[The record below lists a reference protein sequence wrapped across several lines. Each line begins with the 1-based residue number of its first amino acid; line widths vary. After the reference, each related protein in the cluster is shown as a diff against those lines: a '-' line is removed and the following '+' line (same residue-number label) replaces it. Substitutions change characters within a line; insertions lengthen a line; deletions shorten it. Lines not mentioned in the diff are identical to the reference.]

1 MARLNRYVAV
11 GDQAVSSISNF
22 VAVAITANVATAGE
36 FGQFSLA
43 YAGLLLFLGA
53 QRALIGE
60 TLLVKYSAAG
70 TLDASVR
77 RGVLGAS
84 VLVAGAALPFLLAGA
99 ALAEQSSG
107 LIWFV
112 IAASLPFVM
121 LQDTLRYLF
130 ICEGRPWRALLI
142 DAVWAILSIGSMAAV
157 ASTSGAAAW
166 AVVLCWGCGAAAALA
181 LGLMLGRAVPSLRVG
196 VRWLSANRSSGLRY
210 LGEFSALN
218 ASNFVVLY
226 LLALPLGAAGVGA
239 LRAAQ
244 LLFSP
249 LNTAFSAIKMAVI
262 PELVR
267 AKDTAVFRRRLIETF
282 VVVAAMAGLWG
293 TAVML
298 LPTSMGALVLG
309 ATWESASGLR
319 LPYLVQYLAM
329 VPYTV
334 LLAYYRS
341 ARADSLSTL
350 MRAVL
355 AVLTLVLP
363 LALGYAGGTAGS
375 AWGFTLGVA
384 IAVLVGGIATGL
396 SLSRPPS
403 PQDPASCRP
412 ELGLRGPG
420 SAEVELRPAADA
432 K

>member
-1 MARLNRYVAV
+1 MARLSRYVAF

-43 YAGLLLFLGA
+43 YAGLLLVLGA

-60 TLLVKYSAAG
+60 TLLVKYSAAAA
-70 TLDASVR
+70 LEASVR
-77 RGVLGAS
+77 RGALGAT
-84 VLVAGAALPFLLAGA
+84 VLVAAAALPLLLAGA
-99 ALAEQSSG
+99 ILADQSSR
-107 LIWFV
+107 LIWLIV
-112 IAASLPFVM
+112 AASLPFVL

-130 ICEGRPWRALLI
+130 ICEGRPWQALLI
-142 DAVWAILSIGSMAAV
+142 DAVWAVLSIASMAAV
-157 ASTSGAAAW
+157 ALTAGAVW

-181 LGLMLGRAVPSLRVG
+181 VGLMLDRVLPSLRG
-196 VRWLSANRSSGLRY
+196 GRRWLSVNRHPGLRY

-267 AKDTAVFRRRLIETF
+267 AKGGPVFRKRLIETF

-293 TAVML
+293 AVVML

-319 LPYLVQYLAM
+319 LPYLVQYVAM

-341 ARADSLSTL
+341 AQANQLSTL
-350 MRAVL
+350 MRATL
-355 AVLTLVLP
+355 AMLTLVLP
-363 LALGYAGGTAGS
+363 LALAYAGGTVAS
-375 AWGFTLGVA
+375 AWAFALAVA
-384 IAVLVGGIATGL
+384 VAAVVGGIATIV
-396 SLSRPPS
+396 SRSRSRAQSARAQSASHGP
-403 PQDPASCRP
+403 DPV
-412 ELGLRGPG
+412 
-420 SAEVELRPAADA
+420 EVELRPAADA
-432 K
+432 R

>member
-1 MARLNRYVAV
+1 MARLSRYVAF

-22 VAVAITANVATAGE
+22 VAVAITANVATPGQ
-36 FGQFSLA
+36 FGQFSLG

-60 TLLVKYSAAG
+60 TMLVKYSAAG
-70 TLDASVR
+70 SLKAPVR

-84 VLVAGAALPFLLAGA
+84 VLVAAATVPLLLAGA
-99 ALAEQSSG
+99 VVADQSAR

-112 IAASLPFVM
+112 IAASLPFVL

-130 ICEGRPWRALLI
+130 ICEHRPWRALLI
-142 DAVWAILSIGSMAAV
+142 DAVWAVLSITSMVVV
-157 ASTSGAAAW
+157 ASTTGAVW
-166 AVVLCWGCGAAAALA
+166 AVVLCWGGGAAAALV
-181 LGLMLGRAVPSLRVG
+181 LGLLLGRVLPSLRDG
-196 VRWLSANRSSGLRY
+196 RRWLGVNRNPGLRY

-267 AKDTAVFRRRLIETF
+267 SKGTAVFRMRLIETA

-293 TAVML
+293 AAVML
-298 LPTSMGALVLG
+298 LPGSIGALVLG
-309 ATWESASGLR
+309 ASWEAASGLR
-319 LPYLVQYLAM
+319 LPYLVQYVAM

-341 ARADSLSTL
+341 VQANRLSTL

-355 AVLTLVLP
+355 ALLTLVLP
-363 LALGYAGGTAGS
+363 LALAYAGGTVGA
-375 AWGFTLGVA
+375 AWAFALAVA
-384 IAVLVGGIATGL
+384 AAVVVGGTATVVSRSRSRSRTES
-396 SLSRPPS
+396 SLHRP
-403 PQDPASCRP
+403 DP
-412 ELGLRGPG
+412 
-420 SAEVELRPAADA
+420 AEVELRRAADA
-432 K
+432 R

>member
-1 MARLNRYVAV
+1 MARFGRYVAI

-36 FGQFSLA
+36 FGQFSLG

-60 TLLVKYSAAG
+60 TLLVRYSAAG
-70 TLDASVR
+70 AVDSSVR
-77 RGVLGAS
+77 SAVLGAS
-84 VLVAGAALPFLLAGA
+84 VLAAGAALPLLLIGA
-99 ALAEQSSG
+99 LVADEASKL
-107 LIWFV
+107 LWLV
-112 IAASLPFVM
+112 IAASLPLV
-121 LQDTLRYLF
+121 LVQDTLRYLF

-142 DAVWAILSIGSMAAV
+142 DGIWAALSIASMAVV
-157 ASTSGAAAW
+157 ALSTGSVW
-166 AVVLCWGCGAAAALA
+166 AVVLCWAGGAAAALA
-181 LGLMLGRAVPSLRVG
+181 AGLLLARALPAPRAG
-196 VRWLSANRSSGLRY
+196 WRWLAANRNPGWRY

-218 ASNFVVLY
+218 ASTFVVLY
-226 LLALPLGAAGVGA
+226 LLAIPLGAAGVGA

-267 AKDTAVFRRRLIETF
+267 SRGTAVFRRRLIETF
-282 VVVAAMAGLWG
+282 VVVAALAGLWG
-293 TAVML
+293 GVVMM
-298 LPTSMGALVLG
+298 LPASVGALLLG
-309 ATWESASGLR
+309 DSWRSASELR
-319 LPYLVQYLAM
+319 LPYFLQYVAM

-341 ARADSLSTL
+341 VQANRLSTF

-363 LALGYAGGTAGS
+363 LALAYAGGNLAS
-375 AWGFTLGVA
+375 AWAFTLAVA
-384 IAVLVGGIATGL
+384 VAALVGGIATVVWR
-396 SLSRPPS
+396 SKTQSQRA
-403 PQDPASCRP
+403 PQPAP
-412 ELGLRGPG
+412 
-420 SAEVELRPAADA
+420 ADAELRPAAEA
-432 K
+432 R

>member
-1 MARLNRYVAV
+1 MARLSRHVAV

-22 VAVAITANVATAGE
+22 VAVAITANVASPGE

-70 TLDASVR
+70 ALSAAAR

-84 VLVAGAALPFLLAGA
+84 VWAAGATLPFLLAGA
-99 ALAEQSSG
+99 VIADASSG
-107 LIWFV
+107 LIWLV
-112 IAASLPFVM
+112 IAGSLPFVL
-121 LQDTLRYLF
+121 LQDTLRYVF

-142 DAVWAILSIGSMAAV
+142 DAAWAALSITSMAAV
-157 ASTSGAAAW
+157 ASTPGAAVW

-181 LGLMLGRAVPSLRVG
+181 LGLVLNRGVPSLRAG
-196 VRWLSANRSSGLRY
+196 RRWLGANRNPGLRY

-249 LNTAFSAIKMAVI
+249 LNTAFAAIKMAVI

-267 AKDTAVFRRRLIETF
+267 TKGTAVYRRRLIETM
-282 VVVAAMAGLWG
+282 VAVAAMASLWG
-293 TAVML
+293 AAVLL
-298 LPTSMGALVLG
+298 LPASVGSLVLG
-309 ATWESASGLR
+309 ASWDAASVLR

-341 ARADSLSTL
+341 VQADRLSTL
-350 MRAVL
+350 MRAAL
-355 AVLTLVLP
+355 ALLTLALP
-363 LALGYAGGTAGS
+363 LALAYAGGTMAT
-375 AWGFTLGVA
+375 AWAFTLAVAAAVVVGGVA
-384 IAVLVGGIATGL
+384 TGV
-396 SLSRPPS
+396 SRSRSQSREEPTPDR
-403 PQDPASCRP
+403 PDPEDA
-412 ELGLRGPG
+412 
-420 SAEVELRPAADA
+420 ELRPAADA
-432 K
+432 R

>member
-1 MARLNRYVAV
+1 MARFSRHVAV

-22 VAVAITANVATAGE
+22 VAVAITANVASPGE

-60 TLLVKYSAAG
+60 TLLVRYSATGA
-70 TLDASVR
+70 LAAQAR
-77 RGVLGAS
+77 REVLGAS
-84 VLVAGAALPFLLAGA
+84 LWVAGATLPFLLAGA
-99 ALAEQSSG
+99 VIADQSSG
-107 LIWFV
+107 PIWLV
-112 IAASLPFVM
+112 IAASLPFVL
-121 LQDTLRYLF
+121 LQDTLRYVF

-142 DAVWAILSIGSMAAV
+142 DAVWAVLSITAMAVV
-157 ASTSGAAAW
+157 ASTPGATVW
-166 AVVLCWGCGAAAALA
+166 TVVLCWGCGAAAALA
-181 LGLMLGRAVPSLRVG
+181 LGLVLNRGVPSLPAGR
-196 VRWLSANRSSGLRY
+196 RWLGANRSPGLRY

-249 LNTAFSAIKMAVI
+249 LKMAVI

-267 AKDTAVFRRRLIETF
+267 TKGTAVFRKRLIETM
-282 VVVAAMAGLWG
+282 VAVAAMAGLWG
-293 TAVML
+293 AAVML
-298 LPTSMGALVLG
+298 LPASVGSFVLG
-309 ATWESASGLR
+309 ASWEPASGLR

-341 ARADSLSTL
+341 LQADKLSTL
-350 MRAVL
+350 MRAAL
-355 AVLTLVLP
+355 AVLTLGLP
-363 LALGYAGGTAGS
+363 LALAYAGGTLAS
-375 AWGFTLGVA
+375 AWAFALAVA
-384 IAVLVGGIATGL
+384 AAVVVGGIATGL
-396 SLSRPPS
+396 SLSRSRSEAEPTPER
-403 PQDPASCRP
+403 PAP
-412 ELGLRGPG
+412 EDAG
-420 SAEVELRPAADA
+420 LRPAADA
-432 K
+432 R

>member
-1 MARLNRYVAV
+1 MPRLSRYVAI

-22 VAVAITANVATAGE
+22 VAVAITANVATAGQ

-60 TLLVKYSAAG
+60 TLLVKYSADGAV
-70 TLDASVR
+70 DAAVR

-84 VLVAGAALPFLLAGA
+84 VLASAAALPLVLAGA
-99 ALAEQSSG
+99 VLADPASRP
-107 LIWFV
+107 IWLV
-112 IAASLPFVM
+112 IAASLPFVL

-142 DAVWAILSIGSMAAV
+142 DAVWAVLSIASMVVV
-157 ASTSGAAAW
+157 ASTGGDVW
-166 AVVLCWGCGAAAALA
+166 AVVLCWGGGAAVALA
-181 LGLMLGRAVPSLRVG
+181 LGFLLGRALPSVRG
-196 VRWLSANRSSGLRY
+196 GSRWLSANRNPGLRY

-218 ASNFVVLY
+218 ASNFIVLY

-267 AKDTAVFRRRLIETF
+267 SRGTAVFRRRLVETF
-282 VVVAAMAGLWG
+282 VVVAGLAGIWG
-293 TAVML
+293 AAVML
-298 LPTSMGALVLG
+298 LPSSVGTLVLG

-341 ARADSLSTL
+341 VQANRLSTL
-350 MRAVL
+350 MRAAL
-355 AVLTLVLP
+355 ALLTLVLP
-363 LALGYAGGTAGS
+363 LALAYAGGTLS
-375 AWGFTLGVA
+375 AAWAFTFAVA
-384 IAVLVGGIATGL
+384 AAAIIGGIATVW
-396 SLSRPPS
+396 SRTRPVVRTE
-403 PQDPASCRP
+403 PQRP
-412 ELGLRGPG
+412 DT
-420 SAEVELRPAADA
+420 AEAELRPAS

>member
-1 MARLNRYVAV
+1 MARFGRYVAI

-36 FGQFSLA
+36 FGQFSLG

-60 TLLVKYSAAG
+60 TLLVRYSAAG
-70 TLDASVR
+70 AVDSSVR
-77 RGVLGAS
+77 SAVLGAS
-84 VLVAGAALPFLLAGA
+84 VLAAGAALPLLLIGA
-99 ALAEQSSG
+99 LVADEASKL
-107 LIWFV
+107 LWLV
-112 IAASLPFVM
+112 IAASLPLV
-121 LQDTLRYLF
+121 LVQDTLRYLF

-142 DAVWAILSIGSMAAV
+142 DGIWAALSIASMAVV
-157 ASTSGAAAW
+157 ALSTGSVW
-166 AVVLCWGCGAAAALA
+166 AVVLCWAGGAAAALA
-181 LGLMLGRAVPSLRVG
+181 AGLLLARALPAPRAG
-196 VRWLSANRSSGLRY
+196 WRWLAANRNPGWRY

-218 ASNFVVLY
+218 ASTFIVLY
-226 LLALPLGAAGVGA
+226 LLAIPLGAAGVGA

-267 AKDTAVFRRRLIETF
+267 SRGTALFRRRLIETF
-282 VVVAAMAGLWG
+282 VVVAALAGLWG
-293 TAVML
+293 AVVML
-298 LPTSMGALVLG
+298 LPASVGALLLG
-309 ATWESASGLR
+309 DSWRSASELR
-319 LPYLVQYLAM
+319 LPYFLQYVAM

-341 ARADSLSTL
+341 VQANRLSTF

-363 LALGYAGGTAGS
+363 LALAYAGGNLAS
-375 AWGFTLGVA
+375 AWAFTLAVA
-384 IAVLVGGIATGL
+384 VAALVGGIATIMWR
-396 SLSRPPS
+396 SKTQSEQA
-403 PQDPASCRP
+403 PQPAP
-412 ELGLRGPG
+412 
-420 SAEVELRPAADA
+420 ADADLRPAAEA
-432 K
+432 R

>member
-1 MARLNRYVAV
+1 MPRLSRYVAI

-22 VAVAITANVATAGE
+22 VAVAITANVATAGQ

-60 TLLVKYSAAG
+60 TLLVKYSTDGAVDAA
-70 TLDASVR
+70 AR

-84 VLVAGAALPFLLAGA
+84 VLVSVTALPLVLAGA
-99 ALAEQSSG
+99 VLADPASR
-107 LIWFV
+107 LIWLV
-112 IAASLPFVM
+112 IAASLPFVL

-142 DAVWAILSIGSMAAV
+142 DGVWAVLSIASMAVIASINGAV
-157 ASTSGAAAW
+157 W
-166 AVVLCWGCGAAAALA
+166 AVVLCWGGGAAAALA
-181 LGLMLGRAVPSLRVG
+181 LGLLLGRALPSPRDG
-196 VRWLSANRSSGLRY
+196 SRWLRANRNPGMRY

-267 AKDTAVFRRRLIETF
+267 SRGTAVFRRRLIETF
-282 VVVAAMAGLWG
+282 VVVAALAGIWG
-293 TAVML
+293 AAVMF
-298 LPTSMGALVLG
+298 LPSSVGTLVLG

-341 ARADSLSTL
+341 VQANRLSTL
-350 MRAVL
+350 MRAAL
-355 AVLTLVLP
+355 ALLTLVLP
-363 LALGYAGGTAGS
+363 LALAYAGGTLSS
-375 AWGFTLGVA
+375 AWAFTFAVA
-384 IAVLVGGIATGL
+384 AAAVIGGIATVW
-396 SLSRPPS
+396 SRS
-403 PQDPASCRP
+403 RSKSMTQAEPQQSDPA
-412 ELGLRGPG
+412 E
-420 SAEVELRPAADA
+420 AELRPAT

>member
-1 MARLNRYVAV
+1 MARLSRFVAI

-22 VAVAITANVATAGE
+22 VAVAITANVATAGQ

-60 TLLVKYSAAG
+60 TLLVRYSAEGAVD
-70 TLDASVR
+70 TAVR

-84 VLVAGAALPFLLAGA
+84 VLVSAAALPLLLAGGFIA
-99 ALAEQSSG
+99 DQPSR
-107 LIWFV
+107 LIWLV
-112 IAASLPFVM
+112 IAASVPFVL

-142 DAVWAILSIGSMAAV
+142 DGVWAVLSIASMALV
-157 ASTSGAAAW
+157 ASTSGTVW
-166 AVVLCWGCGAAAALA
+166 AVVACWGAGAAAALV
-181 LGLMLGRAVPSLRVG
+181 LGLLLGRVLPALRG
-196 VRWLSANRSSGLRY
+196 GMRWLSANRNPGLRY

-267 AKDTAVFRRRLIETF
+267 SRGTALFRRRLIETAA
-282 VVVAAMAGLWG
+282 VVAALAGVWG
-293 TAVML
+293 TAVMF
-298 LPTSMGALVLG
+298 LPASVGTLVLG
-309 ATWESASGLR
+309 ATWEGASALR
-319 LPYLVQYLAM
+319 LPYLVQYLAL

-341 ARADSLSTL
+341 AQANTLSTL

-355 AVLTLVLP
+355 ALLTLVLP
-363 LALGYAGGTAGS
+363 LALAYSGGTLAS
-375 AWGFTLGVA
+375 AWAFTLAVA
-384 IAVLVGGIATGL
+384 AAAVIGGIATL
-396 SLSRPPS
+396 WSNSRTRTEPP
-403 PQDPASCRP
+403 PQPDD
-412 ELGLRGPG
+412 
-420 SAEVELRPAADA
+420 AETELRPAA